1 MSRLVSSTRSQSDK
15 LSRPNPPSG
24 DGPYDLN
31 ELSASALLQRQQRQE
46 PSLYSRPPPSRPS
59 SSSGSSRTLRR
70 TPRFRS
76 RRALRNRASP
86 SSTPRPQSPPGQLA
100 QAFADLTS
108 LRTEEDEGSTTPRAS
123 RADSSSTPL
132 WPVRSRNISRRTT
145 SAILYALELA
155 LRGPRAFTS
164 DLVEEQAQMSD
175 LAGGSVFG
183 NGRAQNGG
191 SRAASGPQPVP
202 QPVPPTGSQY
212 RSTSGVRT
220 PTDIMRQRRDREAR
234 RRAEAEKQQSE
245 DEGRGPGQGESTIP
259 TTRRVDAAGGERRRS
274 RRSTG
279 DPAVPV
285 SSTERRS
292 RNSGGELKPTS
303 IINEPPVTEPRRE
316 RADRTI
322 DSGAAQGSNSRPRSS
337 TLQTGQAK
345 PVQQQAPRSASAN
358 YPPQQ
363 TSQTRQ
369 VSNVAVNSQATSN
382 APLAASKPPSSSLKP
397 PTANGTSNLRGNTS
411 SFPHAFERWENLS
424 SHWEGLTSYWIR
436 RLEANSDESSREPL
450 NQQMARQVT
459 DLSAAGANL
468 FHAVVEL
475 QRLRASSERKF
486 QRWFFENRNEQERA
500 REVQAG
506 LEKQL
511 QVERQARVDFE
522 TELNRLRSERENA
535 TQLSGTAEQLVKEKN
550 RELQISKEEARRAW
564 EELGR
569 REQEERDRTAS
580 LRNGE
585 PTLVGG
591 VQVLPMP
598 AAGGLGRDEGSNRPV
613 TRDGPPPMAPIA
625 PSSRSTDPGYT
636 NYDPN
641 RSETGTDPVSQ
652 NQSLQSRQAPS
663 QPQQQTSNG
672 SAAAMQAS
680 RAATQS
686 SPASSMAPSAA
697 ATQAGTYLR
706 YGPSGATA
714 QQQPSSF
721 YQHEGSSLLQ
731 GDARPRTA
739 EADQHSYIQ
748 SNEDTFSDEDY
759 ELDANGQVRRDSQGN
774 PLTFR
779 SGLRSEN
786 SDEYDVQEELNRE
799 RMYGQQYGSSMSG
812 VEYGSGPTGGPSPVT
827 PTTQVDYSGR
837 SYGPYPFEGVPRH
850 HHPTRLSDVLEED
863 ERSRTSPSRASERS
877 RGIR

>member
-1 MSRLVSSTRSQSDK
+1 
-15 LSRPNPPSG
+15 
-24 DGPYDLN
+24 
-31 ELSASALLQRQQRQE
+31 
-46 PSLYSRPPPSRPS
+46 
-59 SSSGSSRTLRR
+59 
-70 TPRFRS
+70 
-76 RRALRNRASP
+76 
-86 SSTPRPQSPPGQLA
+86 
-100 QAFADLTS
+100 
-108 LRTEEDEGSTTPRAS
+108 
-123 RADSSSTPL
+123 
-132 WPVRSRNISRRTT
+132 
-145 SAILYALELA
+145 
-155 LRGPRAFTS
+155 
-164 DLVEEQAQMSD
+164 MSD

-202 QPVPPTGSQY
+202 QSGSQY

-234 RRAEAEKQQSE
+234 RRAEAERQQSG
-245 DEGRGPGQGESTIP
+245 DEGRGPIQGDNSIP
-259 TTRRVDAAGGERRRS
+259 TTTRPDAAGGVSGERRRS

-292 RNSGGELKPTS
+292 RNGGGELKPVP
-303 IINEPPVTEPRRE
+303 IINEQPTYSTTEPRRGRE
-316 RADRTI
+316 DRNIVT
-322 DSGAAQGSNSRPRSS
+322 GVPQGSTNRPRSS
-337 TLQTGQAK
+337 TLQAGLPK
-345 PVQQQAPRSASAN
+345 PIQQQAPRSVSAS

-363 TSQTRQ
+363 TSQNRHA
-369 VSNVAVNSQATSN
+369 SSVAVNSQATSN
-382 APLAASKPPSSSLKP
+382 VPPAASKPPPSSLKP

-411 SFPHAFERWENLS
+411 SFPHAFERWETLS

-436 RLEANSDESSREPL
+436 RLEANSGESSREPL

-486 QRWFFENRNEQERA
+486 QRWFFEIRNEQERA

-511 QVERQARVDFE
+511 QVERQARVDAE
-522 TELNRLRSERENA
+522 TEVNRLRSERENA
-535 TQLSGTAEQLVKEKN
+535 TQTSGTAEQLLKEKN

-598 AAGGLGRDEGSNRPV
+598 AAGGLGRDEGSSRPA

-625 PSSRSTDPGYT
+625 PSSRSNDPGYT

-641 RSETGTDPVSQ
+641 RSETGTGPVSQ
-652 NQSLQSRQAPS
+652 SQPLQPRQPSS
-663 QPQQQTSNG
+663 QPQEQASNG
-672 SAAAMQAS
+672 SAAVMQA
-680 RAATQS
+680 AHATTQS
-686 SPASSMAPSAA
+686 SPAGGMAPSAA

-706 YGPSGATA
+706 YGPSGAST

-731 GDARPRTA
+731 NEARPRTT
-739 EADQHSYIQ
+739 EADQQSYIQ

-774 PLTFR
+774 PVTYR

-812 VEYGSGPTGGPSPVT
+812 VEYGSGPTGGPSQVI

-837 SYGPYPFEGVPRH
+837 GYGPYPFEGVPRH

-877 RGIR
+877 RGVR